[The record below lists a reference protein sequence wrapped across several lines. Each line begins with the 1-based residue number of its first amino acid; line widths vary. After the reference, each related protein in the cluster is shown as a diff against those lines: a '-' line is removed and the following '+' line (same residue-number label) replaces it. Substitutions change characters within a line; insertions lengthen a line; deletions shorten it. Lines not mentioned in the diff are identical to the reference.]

1 MAKEKKPTET
11 NEDFNFI
18 VRIVNTD
25 IDGQKRVA
33 VGIQSIKG
41 VGKRVSEIIVKK
53 ADVDPSVKMG
63 DLPDDKVKQI
73 EQLVVG
79 YSEMVPAWALNR
91 QSDYETGSDLHL
103 IGNEI
108 DLMIKDDI
116 NRMKMIRCYRG
127 IRHEARH
134 KVRGQRTRSNG
145 RKGLTMGVSRR
156 RGA

>member
-1 MAKEKKPTET
+1 MAKDKKPTVT

-53 ADVDPSVKMG
+53 AEVDPSVKMG
-63 DLPDDKVKQI
+63 DLPDDKVKKI
-73 EQLVVG
+73 EQLVAG
-79 YSEMVPAWALNR
+79 YSELVPTWALNR

-108 DLMIKDDI
+108 ELMAKDDI

-127 IRHEARH
+127 VRHEARH

-145 RKGLTMGVSRR
+145 RRGLTMGVSRR